1 MESVVFEIIMGI
13 FFDAGMLAMVVHAA
27 QHIGE
32 DTGRVR
38 FTAAVFAIGFF
49 LGMIA
54 KCVVGGSYIALA
66 LYALYDDAPLRC
78 EHHYCSLTDD
88 RDATTIL
95 LVPQSEFPVCY
106 ERIKTDPQT
115 LLPLFP

>member
-1 MESVVFEIIMGI
+1 MWM
-13 FFDAGMLAMVVHAA
+13 
-27 QHIGE
+27 
-32 DTGRVR
+32 
-38 FTAAVFAIGFF
+38 FTAAFGGICAKKSCTSCGHLSYVCHRYDKSRPEREYRDHDNIEMNAI
-49 LGMIA
+49 ID
-54 KCVVGGSYIALA
+54 ALA
-66 LYALYDDAPLRC
+66 LYTLYDDAPLRC

-95 LVPQSEFPVCY
+95 LVPQPEFPVCY